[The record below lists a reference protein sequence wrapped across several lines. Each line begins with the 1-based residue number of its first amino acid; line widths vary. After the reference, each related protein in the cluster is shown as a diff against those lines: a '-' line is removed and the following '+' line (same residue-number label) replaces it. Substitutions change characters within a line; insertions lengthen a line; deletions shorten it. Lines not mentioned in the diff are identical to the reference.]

1 MLCTLLFCLATPWSL
16 GFSRNTG
23 FTPYPTTV
31 LRSLSRSPK
40 LSLLLISSPPLSKWH
55 CLQVAQVNT
64 SGVILPSALKAK
76 GQACFS
82 EQSQLDVS
90 LGLWILSGWHKVR
103 KSVELTHLGQ
113 TVSRVCPLVPV
124 PGFPELPLFL
134 LFTLTS
140 SPTLSLMDPVSFLE
154 LSIFNIFVLFSMKE
168 FCNRTTRKGRVL
180 VCIMKT
186 QIVHKTNPLIHGT
199 SSHQVHII

>member
-1 MLCTLLFCLATPWSL
+1 MLCTILFCLATSWSL

-23 FTPYPTTV
+23 FIPYPTTV
-31 LRSLSRSPK
+31 LRSLSRSRK
-40 LSLLLISSPPLSKWH
+40 LSLLLIRSPPLSKWH
-55 CLQVAQVNT
+55 CLHVAQVNK
-64 SGVILPSALKAK
+64 SGVILPSLLNAK

-103 KSVELTHLGQ
+103 KLLALTHLGQ

-134 LFTLTS
+134 LFTLTTS
-140 SPTLSLMDPVSFLE
+140 STLSLMDPMSFLE

-168 FCNRTTRKGRVL
+168 L
-180 VCIMKT
+180 
-186 QIVHKTNPLIHGT
+186 L
-199 SSHQVHII
+199 